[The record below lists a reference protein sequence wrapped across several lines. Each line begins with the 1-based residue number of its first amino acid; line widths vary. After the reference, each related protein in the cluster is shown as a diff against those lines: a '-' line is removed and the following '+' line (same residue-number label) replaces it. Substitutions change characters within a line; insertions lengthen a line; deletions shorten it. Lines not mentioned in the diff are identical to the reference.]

1 MLNVAV
7 VGLGWWGKQIVSS
20 LKDSKTINVVRGVD
34 INLDSVRDFANTHG
48 LKIDNSYDQVLI
60 DPNIDA
66 VILVTP
72 HLLHEEQVLAAAEA
86 NKHIFCEK
94 PFALNA
100 ESARVMVKFGSVPI
114 QGSHKTQPSS
124 TRLPHTIKA

>member
-48 LKIDNSYDQVLI
+48 LKIDNS
-60 DPNIDA
+60 
-66 VILVTP
+66 
-72 HLLHEEQVLAAAEA
+72 
-86 NKHIFCEK
+86 
-94 PFALNA
+94 
-100 ESARVMVKFGSVPI
+100 
-114 QGSHKTQPSS
+114 
-124 TRLPHTIKA
+124 